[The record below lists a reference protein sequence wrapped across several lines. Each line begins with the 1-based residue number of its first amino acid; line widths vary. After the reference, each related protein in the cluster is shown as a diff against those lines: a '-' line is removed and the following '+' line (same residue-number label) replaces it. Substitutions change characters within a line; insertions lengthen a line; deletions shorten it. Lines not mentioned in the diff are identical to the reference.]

1 MDKVIINIESQCNH
15 RVDVL
20 DLKEPVEPTVKH
32 IATYSDGT
40 TAEISQEVADA
51 FADGIARG
59 IASFEDEE
67 KKHTV
72 LHYSGKQ
79 EPIEGKLPNPN
90 VMEIVFAEPIPVKMR
105 EDFNVTQEA
114 TTAPNEHEMREAS
127 VPTPQTLED
136 LTTYINGLVN
146 RPHDYGTCVYA
157 VSMAA
162 TAAMQYVYDKL
173 GMTGFQASCADLD
186 IVRRNRHIQGPFAII
201 KAEDSLFPQ
210 YDKRIKEIQDG
221 WHDWLVKE
229 AKKKIQEHE
238 NDPTS
243 TVHPR
248 VWDRWAEW
256 AEKPLIREVQEQQ
269 KTQAEEK
276 ITQVSPEQGES
287 ARYERVERY
296 LDFEDIPLV
305 EIYEPEEFEHF
316 DALDISIMGVQSKS
330 LDEILAA
337 HGWKQEEIIGQLPM
351 ISPVRRLV
359 RLKKPTPHDEMRL
372 CSLWDEVLGRPHGP
386 LSEGEM
392 ILSIG
397 QVELNDKTK
406 EMPSGTPWP
415 VRLDAFL
422 RKKGFSLDDIRR
434 MLPITTSAVELVI
447 KKPTPPN
454 DNA

>member
-1 MDKVIINIESQCNH
+1 MDKTIISLESQYNH
-15 RVDVL
+15 HVDVL

-40 TAEISQEVADA
+40 TAEISQEAADA
-51 FADGIARG
+51 YADGLVRGMAIARAEQKITQVTSEQG
-59 IASFEDEE
+59 
-67 KKHTV
+67 
-72 LHYSGKQ
+72 GKQ
-79 EPIEGKLPNPN
+79 EPIEGKLPNSN

-105 EDFNVTQEA
+105 EDFNITQEV

-173 GMTGFQASCADLD
+173 GMTGFQTSCADLD

-221 WHDWLVKE
+221 WHDWLIEE

-243 TVHPR
+243 MVHPR
-248 VWDRWAEW
+248 VWGRWVEW
-256 AEKPLIREVQEQQ
+256 AEKPLIREVQE
-269 KTQAEEK
+269 EEK
-276 ITQVSPEQGES
+276 IIQVPPKQGES
-287 ARYERVERY
+287 VRYERAKRY

-316 DALDISIMGVQSKS
+316 DTLDISIMGVQSKS

-359 RLKKPTPHDEMRL
+359 RLKKPTP
-372 CSLWDEVLGRPHGP
+372 
-386 LSEGEM
+386 
-392 ILSIG
+392 
-397 QVELNDKTK
+397 
-406 EMPSGTPWP
+406 
-415 VRLDAFL
+415 
-422 RKKGFSLDDIRR
+422 
-434 MLPITTSAVELVI
+434 
-447 KKPTPPN
+447 PN
-454 DNA
+454 DNEELARSA